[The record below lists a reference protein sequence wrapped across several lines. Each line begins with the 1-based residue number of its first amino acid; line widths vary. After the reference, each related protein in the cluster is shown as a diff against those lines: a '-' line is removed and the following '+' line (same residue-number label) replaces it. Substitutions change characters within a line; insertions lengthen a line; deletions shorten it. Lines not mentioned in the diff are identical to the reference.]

1 MLLDGRALS
10 KSLNG
15 ALKRQVDA
23 LERKPGLAVIQV
35 GDDPASAIYV
45 RRKGEVGRRIGFVI
59 EQIRLPADTDEAT
72 LIEAVEALNAA
83 AHIDGI
89 LVQLPLPAHLST
101 QRVIERIDPEKDV
114 DGLTTTSIG
123 RLAQGRPSMVSCT
136 PAGVMVLLA
145 QAGIPL
151 DGARATV
158 LGRSNIVGR
167 PMAMLLE
174 QANCTVTVCH
184 SRTRDLEAI
193 LATSDIVVAAIGRP
207 EHVRGAWIKPG
218 AIVVD
223 VGINRLEDGSLAGD
237 VEFEA
242 ANARASAITP
252 VPGGVGPMTIA
263 MLMQNT
269 YQAAVARGTDS
280 VKVRPSEEGKR

>member
-1 MLLDGRALS
+1 MLLDGRSLS
-10 KSLNG
+10 RTLNS
-15 ALKRQVDA
+15 ALKLRVDA
-23 LERKPGLAVIQV
+23 LHRKPGLAVVLV

-45 RRKGEVGRRIGFVI
+45 QRKGEVGQRIGFVL
-59 EQIRLPADTDEAT
+59 EQIRLPADIDEAT
-72 LIEAVEALNAA
+72 LIATVDGLNAA

-89 LVQLPLPAHLST
+89 LVQLPLPKHLST

-114 DGLTTTSIG
+114 DGLTTVSIG
-123 RLAQGRPSMVSCT
+123 RLAQGRPSLVSCT

-145 QAGIPL
+145 QAGVPL

-218 AIVVD
+218 AVVVD

-237 VEFEA
+237 VEFDA
-242 ANARASAITP
+242 ANARAGAITP

-269 YQAAVARGTDS
+269 YQAAVARGAGS
-280 VKVRPSEEGKR
+280 VMGPPSAEGSA